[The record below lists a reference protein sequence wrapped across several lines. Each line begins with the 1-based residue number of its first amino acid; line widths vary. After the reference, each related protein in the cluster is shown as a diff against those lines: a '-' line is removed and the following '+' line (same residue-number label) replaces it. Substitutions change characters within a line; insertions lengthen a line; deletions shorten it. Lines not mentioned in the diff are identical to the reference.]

1 MSQYSFYGG
10 KQGRTYNLVYH
21 FDSIYDMVKLFQNGG
36 SFNTVNYNEYVI
48 IDTLAQK
55 NEKYNRENGIIYRRG
70 MNFSEVFNPKG
81 VGLTNNTLSEYDT
94 VVKTIYATNLDTEY
108 LDTDNIASGY
118 SVTTEVPKYKHF
130 AYIIKRVEG
139 VLVAEIKPR
148 DFIIGDVTSGQTLFS
163 IDWQNFVFNP
173 GGGAEYVGQIVGPQG
188 SSPEIAMD
196 SWDDFIENYMS
207 GDAEGAKGELFADF
221 HPGIVEEQG
230 GRVLLYDNIQY
241 GYCNILDQYGNIEG
255 AMISLDIP
263 TKVTKVNAYS
273 VSPYGPII
281 KEVTVLPVDNILK
294 EVFYKVGNTY
304 YIWNEDR
311 LVEDPNSDGYPPI
324 YNKSPGFVEV
334 TPSDWWTKEGSTYPY
349 DYNNLIREKSDSKGH
364 PFFKDYE
371 IAIPKGIHGVD
382 SNIEVTDNFNIVRIL
397 RNYDQSMEGS
407 ESSTILRGLTAI
419 ESITPDIIQGSRS
432 FIDINYYV
440 NHDVSQAEHTVPIA
454 FPAISH
460 ISVSNDHRLDL
471 TSYYQYYY
479 TFGDE
484 SRSATQQTPYPVN
497 EVISVR
503 VVQNVVCALFSDPTY
518 RQELTEYKLDSWVNG
533 TEGWTYETDDTGST
547 TGNSFRWAIVGSI
560 QGKNAYYKNY
570 NTDPL
575 DPEHSGLALLKEEN
589 PYGFGRDQ
597 QGEIIPDEEGMIG
610 LLAVVTTL
618 EGTVTRVESY
628 FYDYNG
634 TPGDPENWKLLSAA
648 VSGIIDQPGNVIIAS
663 RPDTNHPEYPQEGDS
678 LLHEAGLWLVIE
690 DK

>member
-81 VGLTNNTLSEYDT
+81 VGLTNNTLSEFDT
-94 VVKTIYATNLDTEY
+94 VIKTIYATNLNTEY
-108 LDTDNIASGY
+108 LDTDNITSGY

-130 AYIIKRVEG
+130 AYTIKRVEG
-139 VLVAEIKPR
+139 VLIAEIKPR

-196 SWDDFIENYMS
+196 SWDDFIENYMG

-221 HPGIVEEQG
+221 HPGIIEEQG

-263 TKVTKVNAYS
+263 TKITKVNAYS

-281 KEVTVLPVDNILK
+281 KEVSVLPVSNILK
-294 EVFYKVGNTY
+294 EVFYKVGNKY

-334 TPSDWWTKEGSTYPY
+334 TPSDWWTKEGTTYPY
-349 DYNNLIREKSDSKGH
+349 TYNHLIREKSDSKGH

-371 IAIPKGIHGVD
+371 IAVPKGIHGVD
-382 SNIEVTDNFNIVRIL
+382 SDIEVTNNFNIVRTL

-419 ESITPDIIQGSRS
+419 ESITPDIVQGNRS

-440 NHDVSQAEHTVPIA
+440 NHDISQAERTVPIA

-460 ISVSNDHRLDL
+460 IEVSNDHRLDL

-479 TFGDE
+479 TFGNE

-497 EVISVR
+497 EVIAIK

-518 RQELTEYKLDSWVNG
+518 RQNLSEDTSKLATFENG
-533 TEGWTYETDDTGST
+533 TEGWTYTKDDRGITG
-547 TGNSFRWAIVGSI
+547 GDQFRWAEIGSI
-560 QGKNAYYKNY
+560 EGKNTLYKNY
-570 NTDPL
+570 
-575 DPEHSGLALLKEEN
+575 SSLAALKSAN
-589 PYGFGRDQ
+589 PYGFGRDS
-597 QGEIIPDEEGMIG
+597 QGQIIPDEIGMIG
-610 LLAVVTTL
+610 MLAVVTTQ
-618 EGTVTRVESY
+618 EGDTEKVESY
-628 FYDYNG
+628 YYDYNG
-634 TPGDPENWKLLSAA
+634 TAGNPDNWKKFAEA
-648 VSGIIDQPGNVIIAS
+648 VSGVIDQPGNIMIAS
-663 RPDTNHPEYPQEGDS
+663 IPNPSQPEYPDEGDS
-678 LLHEAGLWLVIE
+678 LLHQNGFWFVIE